1 MRCAKLGLDRK
12 VGGALLAPS
21 SYFMKTPPIQYT
33 DEQAYQKVEQFIEGN
48 IER

>member
-1 MRCAKLGLDRK
+1 
-12 VGGALLAPS
+12 
-21 SYFMKTPPIQYT
+21 MKSPPVQYT